1 MFANILSLIP
11 SVYTLS
17 SSLINQYQMRFG
29 FLDRNITNFRGT
41 YYQFI
46 SQTHLVDLSTI
57 ICLINIFIL
66 YKMCLYIY
74 LICAYDKNLKSTH
87 LIIVIS

>member
-29 FLDRNITNFRGT
+29 FLDRNITNFRDI

-46 SQTHLVDLSTI
+46 SKTHLVALSAI

-66 YKMCLYIY
+66 HKMCLYIPLYVPRIKNLNSTY
-74 LICAYDKNLKSTH
+74 LIIAIL
-87 LIIVIS
+87 